1 MILYNIK
8 FIPTYRFRD
17 YIQYIMRE
25 TGMEYRKLGTSDLNL
40 SVVTFGAWA
49 AGGWMWGGTNH
60 NDAVNAIKASYDLG
74 VTSIDTA
81 PVYGQ
86 GLSEEIVGEA
96 IKNIPRDKVQI
107 LTKYGLRWDSTEGTF
122 YFKSI
127 NNEGQPVNTY
137 KLATKKSIIKECED
151 SLRRLGT
158 DYIDL
163 YQIHWADPA
172 TPIQETMEAVDQL
185 IKDGKVKYAGVCN
198 YDVSQMEEAEKYI
211 KLVSNQVP
219 YNMVDR
225 RIEKELVP
233 YTLKNNK
240 SILAYSPLQRGLL
253 TGKMKPGHQFTEG
266 DHRKDVH
273 YFSDE
278 NIKRVNTFLCKIQ
291 SLADEKEATLGQLVI
306 RWTIEQP
313 GITIAL
319 VGARNTEQAIQN
331 AKSVEVKLTDSEIKF
346 INEELNKLVLV

>member
-1 MILYNIK
+1 
-8 FIPTYRFRD
+8 
-17 YIQYIMRE
+17 
-25 TGMEYRKLGTSDLNL
+25 MEYRKLGTTELNI

-49 AGGWMWGGTNH
+49 AGGWMWGGTDRA
-60 NDAVNAIKASYDLG
+60 DAVQAIKASYDLG

-96 IKNIPRDKVQI
+96 IKEIPRDKVQI
-107 LTKYGLRWDSTEGTF
+107 LTKFGLRWDSTEGTF
-122 YFKSI
+122 YFKST

-137 KLATKKSIIKECED
+137 KLASKTSIIKECED

-172 TPIQETMEAVDQL
+172 TPIQETMEAVSEL

-198 YDVSQMEEAEKYI
+198 YNVSQMEEAEKYI
-211 KLVSNQVP
+211 KLTSNQVP
-219 YNMVDR
+219 YNMLDR
-225 RIEKELVP
+225 HLEEELIP
-233 YTLKNNK
+233 YTIKNNK

-253 TGKMKPGHQFTEG
+253 TGKMKPGHKFAKG
-266 DHRKDVH
+266 DHRKDVKF
-273 YFSDE
+273 FSDE
-278 NIKRVNTFLCKIQ
+278 NIRRTNLFLDEIKPI
-291 SLADEKEATLGQLVI
+291 ADEKNASIGQIVI
-306 RWTIEQP
+306 RWTIEQL

-319 VGARNTEQAIQN
+319 VGARNAEQAIQN
-331 AKSVEVKLTDSEIKF
+331 AKAAEIKLS
-346 INEELNKLVLV
+346 ESELNHINKALENLNLV